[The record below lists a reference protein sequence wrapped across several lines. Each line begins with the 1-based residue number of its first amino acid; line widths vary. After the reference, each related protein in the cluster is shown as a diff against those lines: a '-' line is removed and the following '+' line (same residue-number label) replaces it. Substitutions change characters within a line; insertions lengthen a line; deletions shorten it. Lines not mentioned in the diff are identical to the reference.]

1 MSQTAPVHLPSSEE
15 RSAGSSGASLMD
27 VSAFMTA
34 QLREQR
40 DHDEKLRQEAKAE
53 RRELEAKVHKLLEE
67 AADKQRQEMEGKME
81 ILVQAQQQ
89 VVMAA
94 DQLRRVT
101 DPQLQ
106 GLQDRLHKMNAAG
119 VLADENFY
127 ACEDAISDCVEGMA
141 TGGAAPDQLVR
152 MVALSERLG
161 QDDSFARQL
170 RRKFG

>member
-1 MSQTAPVHLPSSEE
+1 M
-15 RSAGSSGASLMD
+15 
-27 VSAFMTA
+27 VSAM
-34 QLREQR
+34 EKQR
-40 DHDEKLRQEAKAE
+40 AEMEKQRAE
-53 RRELEAKVHKLLEE
+53 MQAKVDKLLDE
-67 AADKQRQEMEGKME
+67 AAEKQRQEMEGKIE
-81 ILVQAQQQ
+81 TLVQAQQQ

-94 DQLRRVT
+94 EQLRRVT
-101 DPQLQ
+101 NPQLQ